1 MKDVGSG
8 MGFKNI
14 SDLVLKEIHGIL
26 KTKNPTKEQI
36 SEYKM
41 TERDIYKKFCNL
53 SEEKLNTKSNKN
65 VYMKNIVMTAIIKRC
80 RSKKKGIRA
89 INGFRKKI
97 MIPNSEISGCPEFEV
112 KSKIGKW
119 FMNKKILEEYSVR
132 VYEIDPFFYEHYKE
146 KIKFDKNG
154 CKYILFRIDVY
165 FTEYLL
171 AVEINEQNPKG
182 RELIFEKKRQEA
194 LKKQNKLGCK
204 FIRINARDARR
215 GYDTGNEVSKIQISV
230 NLKTKK

>member
-1 MKDVGSG
+1 
-8 MGFKNI
+8 
-14 SDLVLKEIHGIL
+14 
-26 KTKNPTKEQI
+26 
-36 SEYKM
+36 
-41 TERDIYKKFCNL
+41 
-53 SEEKLNTKSNKN
+53 
-65 VYMKNIVMTAIIKRC
+65 
-80 RSKKKGIRA
+80 
-89 INGFRKKI
+89 
-97 MIPNSEISGCPEFEV
+97 MIF
-112 KSKIGKW
+112 
-119 FMNKKILEEYSVR
+119 
-132 VYEIDPFFYEHYKE
+132 FFYEHHKV
-146 KIKFDKNG
+146 KIKVDKNG